1 MSDET
6 RRFADANEL
15 LTYLAK
21 LDVQVNADNG
31 RLALTAP
38 KGVLSPHL
46 QLELRSRKQE
56 LLKILRLR
64 VEAEGQARPATDV
77 GAGKCTHDLF
87 TAQAAATPSA
97 VAVVCGTH
105 QLTYHDLDIRSNR
118 LANRLRSM
126 GIGPDA
132 LVGVCLDRSWEMVVA
147 LMAVLKAG
155 GAYVPLDPVFPS
167 ERLSFML
174 EDSGVA
180 VLISRGN
187 LLSVAIPAQTKKI
200 DFDGDWNGI
209 EQESADCPV
218 SGATP
223 ENLAYVIYTSGS
235 TGIPKGVA
243 IPHRAVV
250 NFLTSMRVEPGILP
264 SDRLLAVTTL
274 SFDIA
279 GLEIYLPLMAGAR
292 VVIAPQRMLGD
303 GAALARLLKDS
314 EVTIMQAT
322 PITWRLLLDSGWGGA
337 PRIKMLCGGEALSRE
352 LANRLMATGGELW
365 NLYGPTETTI
375 WSTIHSVEAG
385 EGAVPIGKAI
395 ANTQIY
401 VLNDHQEPVPHGVA
415 GELYIG
421 GAGVARGY
429 WKRPQLTAERFLPDP
444 FRAENRMYRTGD
456 LVRRLPNGALEH
468 LGRNDRQIKLRGFRI
483 ELGEI
488 EAALEQQPGVRQA
501 VVELKEFGPG
511 DHRLTAY
518 LVAAQPG
525 EPAGLRRALAG
536 KLPDHMVPA
545 AYVFLDAFPLTPN
558 NKLDRNRLPAPTR
571 EAPVASASLPAS
583 NGSTLNRLADIWR
596 KLLKTPEVGLDD
608 NFFSLGGHSLLILRL
623 QNLIRRQFSREIS
636 VPDLFQ
642 RATITSQAELLDSHD
657 AAAGLTWGVNG
668 LAAAASEGAG
678 EIAPGPAGNDGYARR
693 NGLLEPGRNRNG
705 HRHLPPAAL
714 LPLPAADGADE
725 AAFADNWR
733 RMNQPGSRVVCASSR
748 GSRRPLFLVAGF
760 QGPDDTLMVLSRIL
774 PHLSPDQPLYGLKP
788 RWIDGGEM
796 YTSVEEE
803 ARGYLTEMRVIQP
816 HGPYLLGGYCVSGL
830 VAFEMAR
837 QLLAEGEQVGLL
849 ALIDTERPTKVR
861 DAAISMYYGIERARE
876 MAKTIR
882 DAIRFDCP
890 ERSAPARDRIL
901 RKFRLTGPAAPQVA
915 REKAYYHAKVQYR
928 QIVREYTPT
937 EYSGRI
943 TLLVNEQTYR
953 ADRCRGWD
961 QIPVGDLVI
970 KRVSGDHITM
980 FTEYGKELVGAII
993 EAIDPVELQNG
1004 WRTEGVEVAT

>member
-1 MSDET
+1 MSED

-15 LTYLAK
+15 LAYLAK

-31 RLALTAP
+31 RLALTAR
-38 KGVLSPHL
+38 KGVLTPHL
-46 QLELRSRKQE
+46 QLELRSRKRE
-56 LLKILRLR
+56 LLEILRPQ
-64 VEAEGQARPATDV
+64 VEAEGHARPTTDV
-77 GAGKCTHDLF
+77 SAGKCIHDLF
-87 TAQAAATPSA
+87 VAQAAATPGA

-118 LANRLRSM
+118 LANRLRSV
-126 GIGPDA
+126 GIGPEA

-155 GAYVPLDPVFPS
+155 GAYVPLDPVFPR

-174 EDSGVA
+174 EDSGAA

-187 LLSVAIPAQTKKI
+187 VLSVPIPAQTKEI
-200 DFDGDWNGI
+200 DLNRDWSSI
-209 EQESADCPV
+209 EQESADCPA

-243 IPHRAVV
+243 IPHGAVV
-250 NFLTSMRVEPGILP
+250 NFLTSMHVEPGISP

-279 GLEIYLPLMAGAR
+279 GLEIYLPLMSGAR
-292 VVIAPQRMLGD
+292 VVIAPQHMLGD

-314 EVTIMQAT
+314 EVTMMQAT
-322 PITWRLLLDSGWGGA
+322 PITWRLLLDSGWDGA
-337 PRIKMLCGGEALSRE
+337 PRIKMLSGGETLSRE

-375 WSTIHSVEAG
+375 WSTMHCVEAG
-385 EGAVPIGKAI
+385 EGPVPIGKAI

-401 VLNDHQEPVPHGVA
+401 ILNEHREPAPHGVA

-421 GAGVARGY
+421 GTGVARGY

-488 EAALEQQPGVRQA
+488 ETALEQQPGVRQA

-518 LVAAQPG
+518 VVAAQPG
-525 EPAGLRRALAG
+525 DAAGLRRALAG
-536 KLPDHMVPA
+536 KLPEHMVPA

-558 NKLDRNRLPAPTR
+558 NKVDRNRLPAPVG
-571 EAPVASASLPAS
+571 EAPVASASTAAN
-583 NGSTLNRLADIWR
+583 NGSTVNQLADIWR
-596 KLLKTPEVGLDD
+596 RLLKTPEVGLDD
-608 NFFSLGGHSLLILRL
+608 NFFSLGGHSLLILQL
-623 QNLIRRQFSREIS
+623 QNLIRRQFSREVS

-642 RATITSQAELLDSHD
+642 RATIASQAELLGSYDV
-657 AAAGLTWGVNG
+657 AVGLTNGVNA
-668 LAAAASEGAG
+668 LAAVASAGTG
-678 EIAPGPAGNDGYARR
+678 EIAPGPAGNDGHAGRD
-693 NGLLEPGRNRNG
+693 GLLEPGRNKNG
-705 HRHLPPAAL
+705 HQHLPPAAS
-714 LPLPAADGADE
+714 LPLSAADGADE

-733 RMNQPGSRVVCASSR
+733 RMNQPGSRVVCARSV
-748 GSRRPLFLVAGF
+748 GSRLPLFLVAGF
-760 QGPDDTLMVLSRIL
+760 QGPDDTLMVLSRIF
-774 PHLSPDQPLYGLKP
+774 PHLSADQPLYGLKP

-816 HGPYLLGGYCVSGL
+816 HGPYLLGGYCLSGL
-830 VAFEMAR
+830 VALETAR
-837 QLLAEGEQVGLL
+837 QLLAEGEQIGLL

-861 DAAISMYYGIERARE
+861 DAALSMFYRIERARS
-876 MAKTIR
+876 MAKAIR
-882 DAIRFDCP
+882 DAVRFSDP

-901 RKFRLTGPAAPQVA
+901 RKFRLSGPSTPEIA
-915 REKAYYHAKVQYR
+915 REKAYYQAKMQYQ

-943 TLLVNEQTYR
+943 TLLVNEQVYR
-953 ADRCRGWD
+953 VDRRRGWD
-961 QIPVGDLVI
+961 QIPVGELVI
-970 KRVSGDHITM
+970 KKVSGDHITM
-980 FTEYGKELVGAII
+980 FTEHGKELVDALI
-993 EAIDPVELQNG
+993 EGIDPAALQKG
-1004 WRTEGVEVAT
+1004 WRSEGVEVAT

>member
-1 MSDET
+1 MSEET

-38 KGVLSPHL
+38 KGVLTPHL

-56 LLKILRLR
+56 LLEILRPR
-64 VEAEGQARPATDV
+64 VEAEGQGRPTTDV
-77 GAGKCTHDLF
+77 GAGKCIHDLF
-87 TAQAAATPSA
+87 AAQAAATPGA

-118 LANRLRSM
+118 LANRLRSA
-126 GIGPDA
+126 GIGPGA
-132 LVGVCLDRSWEMVVA
+132 LVGVCLDRSCEMVVA
-147 LMAVLKAG
+147 LVAVLKAG
-155 GAYVPLDPVFPS
+155 GAYLPFDPVFPR

-174 EDSGVA
+174 EDSGIA

-187 LLSVAIPAQTKKI
+187 VLSVSIPAQTKEI
-200 DFDGDWNGI
+200 DLDRDWSSI
-209 EQESADCPV
+209 EQESADCPA

-243 IPHRAVV
+243 IPHCAVV
-250 NFLTSMRVEPGILP
+250 NFLTSMRVEPGISP

-292 VVIAPQRMLGD
+292 VVIAPQHMLGD

-314 EVTIMQAT
+314 EVTMMQAT
-322 PITWRLLLDSGWGGA
+322 PITWRLLLDSGWDGA
-337 PRIKMLCGGEALSRE
+337 PRIKMLSGGETLSRE

-375 WSTIHSVEAG
+375 WSTIHCVEAG
-385 EGAVPIGKAI
+385 EGPVPIGKAI

-401 VLNDHQEPVPHGVA
+401 ILNEHREPAPHGVA

-483 ELGEI
+483 EFGEI
-488 EAALEQQPGVRQA
+488 ETALEQQPGVRQA

-511 DHRLTAY
+511 DQRLIAY
-518 LVAAQPG
+518 VVAAQPG
-525 EPAGLRRALAG
+525 DAAGLRRALAG
-536 KLPDHMVPA
+536 KLPEHMVPT

-558 NKLDRNRLPAPTR
+558 NKVDRNRLPAPVG
-571 EAPVASASLPAS
+571 EAPVASAPTAAR
-583 NGSTLNRLADIWR
+583 NGRTVNQLADIWR
-596 KLLKTPEVGLDD
+596 TLLKTPEVGIDD
-608 NFFSLGGHSLLILRL
+608 NFFSLGGHSLLILQL

-636 VPDLFQ
+636 IPDLFQ
-642 RATITSQAELLDSHD
+642 RVTVASQAELLDSYQ
-657 AAAGLTWGVNG
+657 AAVVPTNG
-668 LAAAASEGAG
+668 ASVRAAVVSAGAG
-678 EIAPGPAGNDGYARR
+678 EIAPGPAGNYGHAGRD
-693 NGLLEPGRNRNG
+693 GLLEPGRNG
-705 HRHLPPAAL
+705 HQHLPPAAS
-714 LPLPAADGADE
+714 LPLSAADGADE
-725 AAFADNWR
+725 AAFANKWR
-733 RMNQPGSRVVCASSR
+733 RMNQPGSRVVCARSA
-748 GSRRPLFLVAGF
+748 GSRLPLFLVAGF
-760 QGPDDTLMVLSRIL
+760 QGPDDALMVLSRIL
-774 PHLSPDQPLYGLKP
+774 PHLSADRPLYGLKP
-788 RWIDGGEM
+788 RWIDGGER
-796 YTSVEEE
+796 YSGVEEE
-803 ARGYLTEMRVIQP
+803 AQEYLTEMRVIQP
-816 HGPYLLGGYCVSGL
+816 HGPYLLGGYCLSGL

-837 QLLAEGEQVGLL
+837 QLLAEGEQIGLL
-849 ALIDTERPTKVR
+849 ALIDTERPTKAR
-861 DAAISMYYGIERARE
+861 DAALSMFYRIERARA
-876 MAKTIR
+876 MVKAIR
-882 DAIRFDCP
+882 DAVRFSDP

-901 RKFRLTGPAAPQVA
+901 RKFGLSGPPTPEIA
-915 REKAYYHAKVQYR
+915 REKAYYQAKMQYR

-943 TLLVNEQTYR
+943 TLLVNEQAHR
-953 ADRCRGWD
+953 ADRRRGWD
-961 QIPVGDLVI
+961 QIPVGELVI
-970 KRVSGDHITM
+970 KKVSGDHITM
-980 FTEYGKELVGAII
+980 FTEHGKELANAII
-993 EAIDPVELQNG
+993 EAIDPAALQKG